1 MSSHRHSER
10 DSEKHRAEEN
20 DQQRDQQNDREQNS
34 SADGGAMN
42 PSIIEGPSVEK
53 IVSDELEKLA
63 AEKSDLKNT
72 LIRLQ
77 ADFDN
82 YRKRTDRER
91 NSERHRGAEIIVE
104 SMLPVLDAFDRA
116 IASHRDAAHNEYREG
131 FQLIRKQL
139 LDALSRHGLQKI
151 DAVGKPFDP
160 NFHHAIERVETAE
173 QPDDAVLEELQS
185 GYIFHGKVLRPA
197 MVRVAANPAGHAAAS
212 NSSSKSREN

>member
-1 MSSHRHSER
+1 VSSHRHHER
-10 DSEKHRAEEN
+10 DSEKHRVEEN
-20 DQQRDQQNDREQNS
+20 DQQRDQQNDREQN
-34 SADGGAMN
+34 ADAGSVN

-82 YRKRTDRER
+82 YRKRTERER
-91 NSERHRGAEIIVE
+91 HSERHRGAEIVVE
-104 SMLPVLDAFDRA
+104 SILPVLDGFERA
-116 IASHRDAAHNEYREG
+116 ISSHRDAAHNEYREG

-139 LDALSRHGLQKI
+139 LDALSKHGLQKI
-151 DAVGKPFDP
+151 DAMGKPFDP

-212 NSSSKSREN
+212 NRRDD

>member
-10 DSEKHRAEEN
+10 DAEKHRAEEN
-20 DQQRDQQNDREQNS
+20 NQQDEREQNS
-34 SADGGAMN
+34 SADGGAVN
-42 PSIIEGPSVEK
+42 PSVVEGPSVEK

-91 NSERHRGAEIIVE
+91 HSERHRGAEVIVE
-104 SMLPVLDAFDRA
+104 SILPVLDGFERA
-116 IASHRDAAHNEYREG
+116 ISSHRDAAHNEYREG

-139 LDALSRHGLQKI
+139 LDALSKHGLQKI

-160 NFHHAIERVETAE
+160 NFHHAIERVETSE

-212 NSSSKSREN
+212 NRRDN

>member
-10 DSEKHRAEEN
+10 DSEKHRADEN
-20 DQQRDQQNDREQNS
+20 DPQRDQQDDREQNS
-34 SADGGAMN
+34 ASSEGGSAN

-63 AEKSDLKNT
+63 AEKAGLKNT

-91 NSERHRGAEIIVE
+91 HSERHRGAEIIVE

-139 LDALSRHGLQKI
+139 FDALSRQGLQKI

-212 NSSSKSREN
+212 NRRDD

>member
-10 DSEKHRAEEN
+10 DAEKHRAEEN
-20 DQQRDQQNDREQNS
+20 NQQDEREQNS
-34 SADGGAMN
+34 SADGGAVN
-42 PSIIEGPSVEK
+42 PSVIEGPSVEK

-91 NSERHRGAEIIVE
+91 HSERHRGAEVIVE
-104 SMLPVLDAFDRA
+104 SILPVLDGFERA
-116 IASHRDAAHNEYREG
+116 ISSHRDAAHNEYREG

-139 LDALSRHGLQKI
+139 LDALSKHGLQKI

-160 NFHHAIERVETAE
+160 NFHHAIERVETSE

-212 NSSSKSREN
+212 NRRDN